1 MRPIR
6 QTIGRAVGLILSL
19 GVFSGTSL
27 GVFSATA
34 SHAAATPAPVPPAP
48 VPRIALRECRL
59 QHPLRLGSI
68 AGRCGTLR
76 LAEDPSR
83 SSPTIELNL
92 AVIPAL
98 NRRSRE
104 VPLFIL
110 AGGPGQSAI
119 SMYVGL
125 SGAFSRIN
133 RDHDIV
139 LLDQRGTGKSSPL
152 NCDYPENWQHS
163 NDSTVELREA
173 TAACLEKYG
182 TRVQFYTTSVAVQDL
197 DQVRRALG
205 YAQINLYG
213 ASYGTR
219 VAQLYMR
226 RFPEHVHAV
235 ILDGVTYPE
244 QAIGADTPLDG
255 EAALQKIV
263 SRCHAATDCRVA
275 YPKLSDELASLERRF
290 GPENLSIVINDP
302 DTGLPQ
308 SMIFNRSVFGAALR
322 FLSYSATQSALLP
335 TLIHQAAIGNVAPLA
350 AQTLMTARQLK
361 DQLASG
367 MQNTVICSEDQP
379 LAATLIDREK
389 LAHTYQGLD
398 QLDALAE
405 ICKLWPK
412 GPVDSDL
419 HASLHS
425 EIPTLL
431 LSGDADPVTP
441 PRDADLAA
449 RGLVH
454 HRHIVLSGE
463 GHGQLAT
470 GCMPKV
476 MAAFI
481 ESANVEKLDA
491 TCLEIHQPPAFFN
504 STTGPS
510 P

>member
-1 MRPIR
+1 M
-6 QTIGRAVGLILSL
+6 RAVGRIMVSIAGLCASFGGVCVTL
-19 GVFSGTSL
+19 GVLSIAPSL
-27 GVFSATA
+27 
-34 SHAAATPAPVPPAP
+34 AAAPPPSAPFPA
-48 VPRIALRECRL
+48 PRIALRDCRL
-59 QHPLRLGSI
+59 QHPLRLNSI
-68 AGRCGTLR
+68 AARCGILR
-76 LAEDPSR
+76 LAEDPSV
-83 SSPTIELNL
+83 SNPTIELNL

-98 NRRSRE
+98 NRRSTAA
-104 VPLFIL
+104 PLFIL

-125 SGAFSRIN
+125 GGAFSRIN

-152 NCDYPENWQHS
+152 NCDYPENWQKP
-163 NDSTVELREA
+163 NDSTLELREA
-173 TAACLEKYG
+173 TAVCLKKYG
-182 TRVQFYTTSVAVQDL
+182 SRVRFYTTSVAVQDL
-197 DQVRRALG
+197 DQVRRALN
-205 YAQINLYG
+205 YERINLYG

-226 RFPEHVHAV
+226 RFPVHVHAV

-244 QAIGADTPLDG
+244 QAIGIDTPLDG
-255 EAALQKIV
+255 EAALQKILL
-263 SRCHAATDCRVA
+263 RCHAALDCRAA
-275 YPKLSDELASLERRF
+275 YPNLSEELAALRHRF
-290 GPENLSIVINDP
+290 GPEALSISISDP

-308 SMIFNRSVFGAALR
+308 SIVFNRNTFGAALR
-322 FLSYSATQSALLP
+322 FLSYSATQSTLLP

-350 AQTLMTARQLK
+350 SQTLMTARQLK

-379 LAATLIDREK
+379 LFAAAHIDREK

-419 HASLHS
+419 HATLHS

-431 LSGDADPVTP
+431 LSGDTDPVTP
-441 PRDADLAA
+441 PADADLAA

-454 HRHIVLSGE
+454 HRHIVMSGE

-476 MAAFI
+476 MAAFL
-481 ESANVEKLDA
+481 ESANPGTLDVA
-491 TCLEIHQPPAFFN
+491 CLKKHRAPAFFSN
-504 STTGPS
+504 TTGPA